1 MMIFPAT
8 LIKYYTENC
17 QIQMLIDGLKVTKNV
32 TPCTDES
39 YFNFI
44 PSLKSNISIKLITR
58 QHLNNSCNKSI
69 NKFTLNMYNQI
80 KYFPKVIKDMK
91 V

>member
-1 MMIFPAT
+1 MMIFPTT
-8 LIKYYTENC
+8 LIKYYTENY
-17 QIQMLIDGLKVTKNV
+17 QLQMLIDGLKVTKNV
-32 TPCTDES
+32 TDES

-58 QHLNNSCNKSI
+58 QHLNSCNKNI